1 MNSQKLTNYKI
12 LKLTLLFSIL
22 VFAFWRSPYIFLNG
36 RFIGEEA
43 THHFI
48 YALENTFLKNLFY
61 YVDEAGYFN
70 LLPNILLEISTKIPI
85 EFAPLITVY
94 GSFIFIILLPYLCL
108 FRDSQFLDNEN
119 KKIIASLVLFLSPPF
134 IPEIWINSLNSQ
146 IYLCFIS
153 ILILFMINLSC
164 TQKILN
170 HILLLLAG
178 LSGIYT
184 CALLPLFGSKFYVNK
199 TRYNF
204 INLII
209 LLATNLLQSILIIYS
224 KSSGKLHTSVLK
236 NDFTFEIV
244 PNFFYNI
251 ITKPFFGRELT
262 HLVWN
267 EIFIIINN
275 SFLIFFISLF
285 IIFFSFFI
293 FKFKMIIIFFKKN
306 KVFLN
311 LILIFIIISVVILV
325 GSLNNQV
332 GGRYAVIPG
341 TLLILCALEI
351 LYKTLNS
358 YLKSISFILIF
369 LSITA
374 GIYEFR
380 PNQKNIHEDQYIK
393 FLDCIDCPDWK
404 SEVKVWKND
413 NNYIIKIWPY
423 PKKSLNLSKIKIN

>member
-1 MNSQKLTNYKI
+1 MNSKKLTNYKL

-22 VFAFWRSPYIFLNG
+22 IFSFWRSPYIFQNG

-43 THHFI
+43 TYHFI

-61 YVDEAGYFN
+61 YADVAGYIN
-70 LLPNILLEISTKIPI
+70 LLPNILLEIATKVPI
-85 EFAPLITVY
+85 KFAPLITVY
-94 GSFIFIILLPYLCL
+94 GSFFFIILLPYFCL

-119 KKIIASLVLFLSPPF
+119 KKILASLVLFLSPPF
-134 IPEIWINSLNSQ
+134 VPEIWINSLNSQ

-153 ILILFMINLSC
+153 ILIFFMINLSR
-164 TQKILN
+164 TQKNLN
-170 HILLLLAG
+170 HILLLLGG

-184 CALLPLFGSKFYVNK
+184 CALLPLFGLKFYENK

-204 INLII
+204 VNMII
-209 LLATNLLQSILIIYS
+209 LLVTNLLQSILIIHS
-224 KSSGKLHTSVLK
+224 KLNEKLHTSVLK

-262 HLVWN
+262 HLIWN
-267 EIFIIINN
+267 KIFIIIDN
-275 SFLIFFISLF
+275 SFLIFFISFF

-293 FKFKMIIIFFKKN
+293 FQFKKIIFFFKKN
-306 KVFLN
+306 KIFLN
-311 LILIFIIISVVILV
+311 LVLIFIIISAIILV

-332 GGRYAVIPG
+332 GGRYAVISG

-351 LYKTLNS
+351 SYKTLNS

-369 LSITA
+369 LSIAA

-380 PNQKNIHEDQYIK
+380 PNKKNIHEDQYIK
-393 FLDCIDCPDWK
+393 FLDCIECPDWK
-404 SEVKVWKND
+404 SEIEIWKND

-423 PKKSLNLSKIKIN
+423 PQKTLDLSKIKIN